1 MSTPTDRAC
10 SCAEQ
15 ATLHDDDHCCM
26 SDWDGETRLLPCGHE
41 DDFRARARAAAVTAE
56 EVTP

>member
-1 MSTPTDRAC
+1 MSAC

-26 SDWDGETRLLPCGHE
+26 RDWDGETRPLPCGHE
-41 DDFRARARAAAVTAE
+41 DDFIARAQAAAITAE
-56 EVTP
+56 EVDQ